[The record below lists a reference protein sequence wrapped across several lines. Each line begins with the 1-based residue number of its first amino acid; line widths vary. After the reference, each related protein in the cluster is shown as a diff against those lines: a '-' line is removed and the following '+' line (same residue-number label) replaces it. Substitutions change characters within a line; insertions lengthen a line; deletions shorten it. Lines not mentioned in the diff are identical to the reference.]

1 MKSGSGTDYPRMQW
15 HKADV
20 LDATGGE
27 VLMTENCQ
35 LKSDNM
41 PQSNAVFAG
50 ISIDSRTVV
59 PDEIFAAVKGNV
71 HDGHAF
77 IGDVVKKGV
86 RGIIIA
92 KDKAGELPFAELKG
106 KKIICF
112 AVKDTV
118 KALGDLGN
126 YNRKRSKIPLTA
138 VTGSNG
144 KTTTRRMTVS
154 VLSRKF
160 RTLTAYSNYNNEI
173 GVPLTLLNL
182 SAEHEQ
188 AVLEVG
194 MNHPGEIS
202 RLGEICEPD
211 VGIITNIGPAHL
223 EFLGSL
229 DGVMRAK
236 GELLEKIKPEGTAI
250 LNGDDPRCLTI
261 ASETDRKVLLF
272 GFGGNCHI
280 RAESAEDKYPAG
292 NCFTLAL
299 PGGERVPVCLKIPGR
314 FMVYNALAAATAGF
328 VLGLSAD
335 EIKAGLENYVPAP
348 GRMNIIKTD
357 KGAFIVDDTY
367 NANPGSVEAA
377 IEALGSLKGRSARGI
392 LVAGDML
399 ELGEHSF
406 AMHRKIGRLAAA
418 SDIWKLF
425 ITGRFAENVASG
437 ARESGMS
444 SRDIFIG
451 NKTDIIETLK
461 NMLGAGDWVLV
472 KGSRGMGMEDVVK
485 GLTDRGTES

>member
-15 HKADV
+15 HIADV

-35 LKSDNM
+35 MKSDNM
-41 PQSNAVFAG
+41 PQSNSVFAG

-71 HDGHAF
+71 HDGHGF

-86 RGIIIA
+86 RGIIVA
-92 KDKAGELPFAELKG
+92 KDKAGELPCAELKG
-106 KKIICF
+106 KNIICF

-118 KALGDLGN
+118 KALGDLAT

-188 AVLEVG
+188 AVLELG
-194 MNHPGEIS
+194 MNHPGEIG
-202 RLGEICEPD
+202 RLGEICMPD
-211 VGIITNIGPAHL
+211 IGVITNIGPAHL

-236 GELLEKIKPEGTAI
+236 GELLEKIKPEGTAV
-250 LNGDDPRCLTI
+250 LNGDDPRCLSL
-261 ASETDRKVLLF
+261 ASETDRNVLLF

-280 RAESAEDKYPAG
+280 RAEMAEDVCPAG

-299 PGGERVPVCLKIPGR
+299 PGGERVPVSLKIPGR
-314 FMVYNALAAATAGF
+314 FMVYNALAAAAAGF

-335 EIKAGLENYVPAP
+335 DIKSGLENYVPAP

-377 IEALGSLKGRSARGI
+377 IEALRSLKQLARGI
-392 LVAGDML
+392 FVAGDML
-399 ELGEHSF
+399 ELGEHSL

-418 SDIWKLF
+418 SGIGKLF